1 MRVNGALPYY
11 GAAAA
16 LVLILIVEWLP
27 ASQPAALPPARV
39 PHLAPADQTAD
50 SKDTSDWA
58 DAILQRP
65 LFTVGRKPAKSDHGP
80 HTTAGS
86 GLPRLAGVI
95 IMPAGRRAIFMPDGG
110 KPVTVAEGASLDD
123 CTVRQIRPDRVGL
136 ACPKGETVLLLTF
149 DKTHPGGLVT
159 TAAPAFPQPGMTP
172 GFPNPGFNPG
182 FNPAV
187 PGFQGQPPQP
197 VQPQNDNSDDSSDST
212 PAPAP
217 PPQAPIF
224 PGPRGPNIPRGR
236 E

>member
-11 GAAAA
+11 AAAAA
-16 LVLILIVEWLP
+16 LVLVLIVEWLP
-27 ASQPAALPPARV
+27 ASEPAPLPPARL

-65 LFTVGRKPAKSDHGP
+65 LFTVTRKPPKSERGP
-80 HTTAGS
+80 HTSGGS
-86 GLPRLAGVI
+86 GLPRLSGVI
-95 IMPAGRRAIFMPDGG
+95 IMPTGRRAIFMPDGG

-136 ACPKGETVLLLTF
+136 ACPKGETVLLLTY
-149 DKTHPGGLVT
+149 DKTHPAGLLT
-159 TAAPAFPQPGMTP
+159 PAGPTFPQQPMNP

-197 VQPQNDNSDDSSDST
+197 TQPQNDNTDDNADAAPT
-212 PAPAP
+212 PPPQPAP
-217 PPQAPIF
+217 PY
-224 PGPRGPNIPRGR
+224 PGFRGPNIPRGR